1 MNPDYTFVGLKNY
14 INLFVNNL
22 RFQIDIKN
30 TLIFTLVFVLGCLII
45 GLLSALL
52 LDQGLKGESFFRSLF
67 IFPMAISYIVT
78 GVVWRWLMNPAAGS
92 RMSGLNLLFDKL
104 GLDFLINSWT
114 STPTWGIAFLAIP
127 AVWQLSGYT
136 MAMYLAGL
144 RAIPDELR
152 EAARV
157 DGASEFN
164 IFRYIILPLLRPVT
178 LSAMVILGHMSLKT
192 FDLVIATVGKQL
204 VLDMPSVHMW
214 QITFD
219 GLQYGSGAARGTGAP
234 DPGARP
240 AGGPPRS
247 PAPRRPRVEPEG
259 LPCPRG
265 AHLAGAHGDR
275 HARTHQ
281 ADLAVG
287 DDAARGGEPVEGV
300 GVKHR

>member
-1 MNPDYTFVGLKNY
+1 MQDRKEKRLAFLMVLPSIIAVGIFVYGFIGWTTRVSFSAWRGMNPDYTFVGFKNY

-30 TLIFTLVFVLGCLII
+30 TLIFTVVFVLGCLIL
-45 GLLSALL
+45 GLASALL

-127 AVWQLSGYT
+127 AIWQLSGYT

-219 GLQYGSGAARGTGAP
+219 GLQYGSGAAISILLLIFT
-234 DPGARP
+234 
-240 AGGPPRS
+240 
-247 PAPRRPRVEPEG
+247 
-259 LPCPRG
+259 
-265 AHLAGAHGDR
+265 
-275 HARTHQ
+275 
-281 ADLAVG
+281 AVLIIPYLFFSL
-287 DDAARGGEPVEGV
+287 RKE
-300 GVKHR
+300 VK

>member
-1 MNPDYTFVGLKNY
+1 MQDRKEKRVAFLMVLPSIIAVAIFVYGFIGWTTRVSFSAWRGMIPDYTFVGFKNY
-14 INLFVNNL
+14 LDLFINNL

-30 TLIFTLVFVLGCLII
+30 TLVFTLVFVLGCLII

-52 LDQGLKGESFFRSLF
+52 LDQGLKGEGFFRSLF

-78 GVVWRWLMNPAAGS
+78 GVVWRWLMNPAGGS

-157 DGASEFN
+157 DGASEFK

-219 GLQYGSGAARGTGAP
+219 GLQYGTGAAISILLLIFT
-234 DPGARP
+234 
-240 AGGPPRS
+240 
-247 PAPRRPRVEPEG
+247 
-259 LPCPRG
+259 
-265 AHLAGAHGDR
+265 
-275 HARTHQ
+275 
-281 ADLAVG
+281 AVLIIPYLFFSL
-287 DDAARGGEPVEGV
+287 RKE
-300 GVKHR
+300 VKQ

>member
-1 MNPDYTFVGLKNY
+1 MQDRKEKGFAFLMVLPSIIAVGIFVYGFIGWTTRVSFSAWRGMNPDYTFVGFKNY
-14 INLFVNNL
+14 IDLFVNNL

-45 GLLSALL
+45 GLFSALL

-78 GVVWRWLMNPAAGS
+78 GVVWRWLMNPASGS

-127 AVWQLSGYT
+127 AIWQLSGYT

-157 DGASEFN
+157 DGASELN
-164 IFRYIILPLLRPVT
+164 IFHYIVLPLLRPVT

-219 GLQYGSGAARGTGAP
+219 GLQYGTGAAISILLLIFT
-234 DPGARP
+234 
-240 AGGPPRS
+240 
-247 PAPRRPRVEPEG
+247 
-259 LPCPRG
+259 
-265 AHLAGAHGDR
+265 
-275 HARTHQ
+275 
-281 ADLAVG
+281 AVLIIPYLFFSL
-287 DDAARGGEPVEGV
+287 RKEVTQ
-300 GVKHR
+300 

>member
-1 MNPDYTFVGLKNY
+1 MQDKKEKRIAFLMILPSIIAVGVFVYGFIAWTVRVSFSAWRGMTPDYTFVGLKNY

-30 TLIFTLVFVLGCLII
+30 TLIFTAIFVLGCLII

-52 LDQGLKGESFFRSLF
+52 LDQGLKGEGFFRSLF

-78 GVVWRWLMNPAAGS
+78 GVVWRWLMNPAQGS

-104 GLDFLINSWT
+104 GLDFLISNWT
-114 STPTWGIAFLAIP
+114 STPVWGIAFLAIP
-127 AVWQLSGYT
+127 AIWQLSGYT

-219 GLQYGSGAARGTGAP
+219 GLQYGSGAAISILLLIFT
-234 DPGARP
+234 
-240 AGGPPRS
+240 
-247 PAPRRPRVEPEG
+247 
-259 LPCPRG
+259 
-265 AHLAGAHGDR
+265 
-275 HARTHQ
+275 
-281 ADLAVG
+281 AVLIVPYLFYSL
-287 DDAARGGEPVEGV
+287 RKE
-300 GVKHR
+300 VKQ

>member
-1 MNPDYTFVGLKNY
+1 MQDKKEKWLAFSMILPSIIAVGIFVYGFIAWTTRVSFSAWRGMTPDYTFVGFRNY
-14 INLFVNNL
+14 VDLFINNL

-30 TLIFTLVFVLGCLII
+30 TLIFTTIFVLGCLIL
-45 GLLSALL
+45 GLLTALL

-78 GVVWRWLMNPAAGS
+78 GVVWRWLMNPAQGS
-92 RMSGLNLLFDKL
+92 RISGLNLLFDKL
-104 GLDFLINSWT
+104 GLDFLISKWT
-114 STPTWGIAFLAIP
+114 STPVWGIAFLAIP
-127 AVWQLSGYT
+127 AIWQLSGYT

-164 IFRYIILPLLRPVT
+164 IFRYIIFPLLRPVT

-219 GLQYGSGAARGTGAP
+219 GLQYRSGAAISILLLIFT
-234 DPGARP
+234 
-240 AGGPPRS
+240 
-247 PAPRRPRVEPEG
+247 
-259 LPCPRG
+259 
-265 AHLAGAHGDR
+265 
-275 HARTHQ
+275 
-281 ADLAVG
+281 AVLIIPYLFFSL
-287 DDAARGGEPVEGV
+287 RKEL
-300 GVKHR
+300 KQ

>member
-1 MNPDYTFVGLKNY
+1 MKNQKEKWFSFLMILPSIVAVGIFVYGFIGWTTRVSLSAWRGMSPDYTFVGLKNY
-14 INLFVNNL
+14 INLFTNNL

-30 TLIFTLVFVLGCLII
+30 TLIFTSIFVFGCLIL
-45 GLLSALL
+45 GLITALL
-52 LDQGLKGESFFRSLF
+52 LDQGLKGEGFFRSLF

-78 GVVWRWLMNPAAGS
+78 GVVWRWLMNPAQGS
-92 RMSGLNLLFDKL
+92 RISGLNLLFDKL
-104 GLDFLINSWT
+104 GLDFLINNWT
-114 STPTWGIAFLAIP
+114 STPQWGIAFLAIP
-127 AVWQLSGYT
+127 AIWQLSGYT

-192 FDLVIATVGKQL
+192 FDLVVATVGKQL

-219 GLQYGSGAARGTGAP
+219 GLQYGSGAAISILLLIST
-234 DPGARP
+234 
-240 AGGPPRS
+240 
-247 PAPRRPRVEPEG
+247 
-259 LPCPRG
+259 
-265 AHLAGAHGDR
+265 
-275 HARTHQ
+275 
-281 ADLAVG
+281 AVLIIPYLFFSL
-287 DDAARGGEPVEGV
+287 RKE
-300 GVKHR
+300 VKQ

>member
-1 MNPDYTFVGLKNY
+1 MQDRKEKRFALLMVLPSIIAVAIFVYGFIGWTIRVSFSAWRGMTPDYTFVGFKNY
-14 INLFVNNL
+14 LDLFINNL

-45 GLLSALL
+45 GLLTALL
-52 LDQGLKGESFFRSLF
+52 LDQGLKGEGFFRSLF

-78 GVVWRWLMNPAAGS
+78 GVVWRWLMNPATGS

-104 GLDFLINSWT
+104 GLDFLISSWT

-127 AVWQLSGYT
+127 AIWQLSGYT

-157 DGASEFN
+157 DGASEFK
-164 IFRYIILPLLRPVT
+164 IFRYIIFPLLRPVT

-219 GLQYGSGAARGTGAP
+219 GLQYGSGAAISILLLIFT
-234 DPGARP
+234 
-240 AGGPPRS
+240 
-247 PAPRRPRVEPEG
+247 
-259 LPCPRG
+259 
-265 AHLAGAHGDR
+265 
-275 HARTHQ
+275 
-281 ADLAVG
+281 AVLIIPYLFFSL
-287 DDAARGGEPVEGV
+287 RKEV
-300 GVKHR
+300 RQ

>member
-1 MNPDYTFVGLKNY
+1 MQDRKEKGLAFLMVLPSIIAVGIFVYGFIGWTTRVSFSAWRGMTPDYTFVGLKNY
-14 INLFVNNL
+14 VNLFVNNL

-30 TLIFTLVFVLGCLII
+30 TLIFTGVFVLGCLII
-45 GLLSALL
+45 GMLSALL
-52 LDQGLKGESFFRSLF
+52 LEQGLKGESFFRSLF

-78 GVVWRWLMNPAAGS
+78 GVVWRWLMNPAMGS

-127 AVWQLSGYT
+127 AIWQLSGYT

-219 GLQYGSGAARGTGAP
+219 GLQYGSGAAISILLLIFT
-234 DPGARP
+234 
-240 AGGPPRS
+240 
-247 PAPRRPRVEPEG
+247 
-259 LPCPRG
+259 
-265 AHLAGAHGDR
+265 
-275 HARTHQ
+275 
-281 ADLAVG
+281 AVLIIPYLFFSL
-287 DDAARGGEPVEGV
+287 RKE
-300 GVKHR
+300 VKQ

>member
-1 MNPDYTFVGLKNY
+1 MQNRKEKWIAFLMILPSIIAIAIFVYIFIGWTTRVSFSAWQGMTPDYTFVGFKNF
-14 INLFVNNL
+14 INLFVDNL
-22 RFQIDIKN
+22 RFQINIKN
-30 TLIFTLVFVLGCLII
+30 TLIFTSIFVSGCLLI

-52 LDQGLKGESFFRSLF
+52 LDQGLRGEGFFRSLF

-78 GVVWRWLMNPAAGS
+78 GVVWRWLMNPAQGS

-104 GLDFLINSWT
+104 GLDFLINNWT
-114 STPTWGIAFLAIP
+114 STPQWGIAFLALP
-127 AVWQLSGYT
+127 AIWQLSGYT

-178 LSAMVILGHMSLKT
+178 FAAMVILGHMSLKT

-219 GLQYGSGAARGTGAP
+219 GLQYGMGAAISILLLISTAILIIPYLWFSLRK
-234 DPGARP
+234 
-240 AGGPPRS
+240 
-247 PAPRRPRVEPEG
+247 E
-259 LPCPRG
+259 
-265 AHLAGAHGDR
+265 
-275 HARTHQ
+275 
-281 ADLAVG
+281 
-287 DDAARGGEPVEGV
+287 
-300 GVKHR
+300 VKQ

>member
-1 MNPDYTFVGLKNY
+1 MQDRKEKGFAFLMVLPSIIAVGIFVYGFIGWTTRVSFSAWRGMNPDYTFVGFKNY
-14 INLFVNNL
+14 IDLFVNNL

-45 GLLSALL
+45 GLFSALL

-78 GVVWRWLMNPAAGS
+78 GVVWRWLMNPAMGS

-127 AVWQLSGYT
+127 AIWQLSGYT

-157 DGASEFN
+157 DGASELN
-164 IFRYIILPLLRPVT
+164 IFHYIVLPLLRPVT
-178 LSAMVILGHMSLKT
+178 LSAIVILGHMSLKT

-219 GLQYGSGAARGTGAP
+219 GLQYGTGAAISILLLIFT
-234 DPGARP
+234 
-240 AGGPPRS
+240 
-247 PAPRRPRVEPEG
+247 
-259 LPCPRG
+259 
-265 AHLAGAHGDR
+265 
-275 HARTHQ
+275 
-281 ADLAVG
+281 AVLIIPYLFFSL
-287 DDAARGGEPVEGV
+287 RKEVTQ
-300 GVKHR
+300 

>member
-1 MNPDYTFVGLKNY
+1 MQDRKEKGFAFLMVLPSIIAVGIFVYGFIGWTTRVSFSAWRGMVPDYTFVGFKNY
-14 INLFVNNL
+14 LNLFINNL

-30 TLIFTLVFVLGCLII
+30 TLIFTAVFVLGCLII

-78 GVVWRWLMNPAAGS
+78 GVVWRWLMNPATGS

-127 AVWQLSGYT
+127 AIWQLSGYT

-157 DGASEFN
+157 DGASELN

-219 GLQYGSGAARGTGAP
+219 GLQYGSGAAISILLLIFT
-234 DPGARP
+234 
-240 AGGPPRS
+240 
-247 PAPRRPRVEPEG
+247 
-259 LPCPRG
+259 
-265 AHLAGAHGDR
+265 
-275 HARTHQ
+275 
-281 ADLAVG
+281 AVLIIPYLFFSL
-287 DDAARGGEPVEGV
+287 RKE
-300 GVKHR
+300 VKQ

>member
-1 MNPDYTFVGLKNY
+1 MQDRKEKGLAFLMVLPSIIAVGIFVYGFIGWTTRVSFSAWRGMTPDYTFVGLKNY
-14 INLFVNNL
+14 VNLFVNNL

-30 TLIFTLVFVLGCLII
+30 TLIFTGVFVLGCLII
-45 GLLSALL
+45 GMLSALL

-78 GVVWRWLMNPAAGS
+78 GVVWRWLMNPAMGS

-127 AVWQLSGYT
+127 AIWQLSGYT

-157 DGASEFN
+157 DGASEVN

-219 GLQYGSGAARGTGAP
+219 GLQYGSGAAISILLLIFT
-234 DPGARP
+234 
-240 AGGPPRS
+240 
-247 PAPRRPRVEPEG
+247 
-259 LPCPRG
+259 
-265 AHLAGAHGDR
+265 
-275 HARTHQ
+275 
-281 ADLAVG
+281 AVLIIPYLFFSL
-287 DDAARGGEPVEGV
+287 RKE
-300 GVKHR
+300 VKQ